1 MFLLDRMMTKRAWLH
16 FACALLLLVAQHGA
30 ITHWVWHLHD
40 HLPAHGQ
47 QHDADA
53 ASHHDDGPS
62 SQSRL
67 CDLHFALG
75 TLLSGDCGGQHS
87 LATPALAQALA
98 PHVFAWRSS
107 QPAVTPPSRAPPAL
121 S

>member
-1 MFLLDRMMTKRAWLH
+1 MAKRALLH

-30 ITHWVWHLHD
+30 LTHSVWHLRD
-40 HLPAHGQ
+40 HLPAHE
-47 QHDADA
+47 QHDHAGA
-53 ASHHDDGPS
+53 AQHHEDDEHS

-75 TLLSGDCGGQHS
+75 TLLAGDCGGQHA
-87 LATPALAQALA
+87 LATPALAHGLTAT
-98 PHVFAWRSS
+98 VVAWRFA
-107 QPAVTPPSRAPPAL
+107 QPAATPPSRAPPAL